1 MRTLLIGCACGIA
14 LCCTATAGVA
24 ASPRPGPQPRQA
36 REASSSDDAVVT
48 HHQIMIQG
56 KPLGYTARAG
66 YITLRD
72 HTREAIAK
80 MFFVAYTMDGGN
92 SSVRPLTFAWNGGP
106 GAPSSMIQMGA
117 LGPRRLKSMDEYAK
131 KPPPYELTDNESTW
145 LAATDLVFVDPVGTG
160 YSYPVKPEYG
170 KQFWSV
176 QGDIDSVAE
185 FIRIFRTRYERWN
198 SPLFVAGE
206 SYGTIRAAGMAEA
219 LEQRSIPLT
228 GVILISS
235 LLDWAAAR
243 PAAGNDLPY
252 VLILPS
258 YTAAAF
264 AHKKLA
270 ADLATDLQGT
280 LRKAESWTESEYAA
294 ALMKGDRLSGTEL
307 DATAQQ
313 LARYT
318 GLTPEFLEKSD
329 LRVNVE
335 QFALHLLADQQE
347 AVAHYDSRLASK
359 ATGGEYNPVTDPSLS
374 GSGLGTLF
382 VPYLRDELGFKTDAF
397 YAGPFGSGWPL
408 PRAPR
413 GDWLALHWDYG
424 SATTARDPGDAL
436 AQALRQNKALHVFSA
451 SGYYDLSTP
460 FFATEYAF
468 EHMGLNPEQRSRIE
482 IKVYPGGHMMYMSGD
497 NREQLER
504 DVAGFMANSLAA
516 SQAGAGR

>member
-1 MRTLLIGCACGIA
+1 MRSLLIGSVGAIA
-14 LCCTATAGVA
+14 LCCAATAGA
-24 ASPRPGPQPRQA
+24 AAPLGASPQSPPA
-36 REASSSDDAVVT
+36 REASSSGDVVVT
-48 HHQIMIQG
+48 HHQILIHG
-56 KPLGYTARAG
+56 KPLNYTAQAG
-66 YITLRD
+66 TITLRD
-72 HTREAIAK
+72 HTREPIAK
-80 MFFVAYTMDGGN
+80 MFFVSYAMDGGEP
-92 SSVRPLTFAWNGGP
+92 SARPLTFAWNGGP
-106 GAPSSMIQMGA
+106 GSPSSMIQMGA
-117 LGPRRLKSMDEYAK
+117 LGPRRLKSIDEYAK

-170 KQFWSV
+170 KQFWNV

-185 FIRIFRTRYERWN
+185 FIRIYRTRYERWN

-206 SYGTIRAAGMAEA
+206 SYGTVRAAGIAEA
-219 LEQRSIPLT
+219 LERRDIPVT

-243 PAAGNDLPY
+243 PTAGNDLPY

-270 ADLATDLQGT
+270 AGLEIDLQAT
-280 LRKAESWTESEYAA
+280 LRKAESWTTSEYAA
-294 ALMKGDRLSGTEL
+294 ALMKGDGLAGAEL
-307 DATAQQ
+307 EATAKQ

-318 GLTPEFLEKSD
+318 GLAPEWLEKND
-329 LRVNVE
+329 LRVNME
-335 QFALHLLADQQE
+335 QFTLHLLADKQE

-359 ATGGEYNPVTDPSLS
+359 AIGGEYNPATDPSLS
-374 GSGLGTLF
+374 GNGLGTLF

-408 PRAPR
+408 PAAPR

-424 SATTARDPGDAL
+424 SATTARDPGEML
-436 AQALRQNKALHVFSA
+436 AQALRDNKALHVFSA

-460 FFATEYAF
+460 YLATKYAF
-468 EHMGLNPEQRSRIE
+468 EHMGLHPDERSRIE

-497 NREQLER
+497 NRGQLER
-504 DVAGFMANSLAA
+504 DVTGFIAKAVAA
-516 SQAGAGR
+516 SRGGGR